1 MKTNI
6 EIEVRAANQEFYKT
20 LDTASLEAMD
30 HIWLHEDWVR
40 CVHPGWDVLN
50 GWKEVRESWDR
61 IFQGDQKM
69 KVSTDDVSVCPIG
82 DVALVT
88 CIENIMIFQGADF
101 DSMQAVATN
110 VFINKDG
117 RWLMAHHH
125 ASAIPVIM
133 PDSATDT
140 IQ

>member
-6 EIEVRAANQEFYKT
+6 EVEIEAANQEFYRT

-30 HIWLHEDWVR
+30 RIWLHEDWVR
-40 CVHPGWDVLN
+40 CVHPGWDVIT
-50 GWKEVRESWDR
+50 GWKEVRQSWDR

-69 KVSTDDVSVCPIG
+69 KVSTGDVSVCPIG
-82 DVALVT
+82 EVALVT
-88 CIENIMIFQGADF
+88 CIENIMIFEGADF
-101 DSMQAVATN
+101 DSMQAIATN
-110 VFINKDG
+110 VFVNRDG

-125 ASAIPVIM
+125 ASAIPIIM
-133 PDSATDT
+133 PEAATDT

>member
-1 MKTNI
+1 
-6 EIEVRAANQEFYKT
+6 
-20 LDTASLEAMD
+20 
-30 HIWLHEDWVR
+30 
-40 CVHPGWDVLN
+40 
-50 GWKEVRESWDR
+50 
-61 IFQGDQKM
+61 M

-88 CIENIMIFQGADF
+88 CIENIMIFQGTDF

-110 VFINKDG
+110 IFINKNG

>member
-30 HIWLHEDWVR
+30 HIWVHEDWVR
-40 CVHPGWDVLN
+40 SVHPGWDVLT

>member
-1 MKTNI
+1 MKTTIQI
-6 EIEVRAANQEFYKT
+6 EIEAANQEFYKT
-20 LDTASLEAMD
+20 LDSASLEAMD
-30 HIWLHEDWVR
+30 QVWLHEDWVR
-40 CVHPGWDVLN
+40 CVHPGWDVLT
-50 GWKEVRESWDR
+50 GWKEIRDSWDK

-69 KVSTDDVSVCPIG
+69 KVSTDDVAVCSLG
-82 DVALVT
+82 EVALVT
-88 CIENIMIFQGADF
+88 CIENIMVFQGTDF
-101 DSMQAVATN
+101 DSMQAIATN
-110 VFINKDG
+110 VFINRGG

>member
-40 CVHPGWDVLN
+40 CVHPGWDVLT

-61 IFQGDQKM
+61 IFQGEQKM

>member
-1 MKTNI
+1 MKTK
-6 EIEVRAANQEFYKT
+6 IEVEVKAANQEFYKT

-30 HIWLHEDWVR
+30 QIWLHEDWVR
-40 CVHPGWDVLN
+40 CVHPGWDVLT

-69 KVSTDDVSVCPIG
+69 RVSTDEVSVCPIG

-88 CIENIMIFQGADF
+88 CVENIMIFQGADF
-101 DSMQAVATN
+101 DSMQAIATN
-110 VFINKDG
+110 IFINRDG

>member
-1 MKTNI
+1 MKTNA
-6 EIEVRAANQEFYKT
+6 EIEVKAANQEFYKT

-30 HIWLHEDWVR
+30 QIWLHEDWVR
-40 CVHPGWDVLN
+40 CVHPGWDVLT

-61 IFQGDQKM
+61 IFQGEQKM
-69 KVSTDDVSVCPIG
+69 KVSTDDVSICPIG

-88 CIENIMIFQGADF
+88 CIENIMVFQGADF

-110 VFINKDG
+110 IFINRDG